1 MFFKRHQSELNDLQH
16 TITEQNG
23 LLEAINRSM
32 AVIEFDLDGVVLK
45 ANDNFLKT
53 MGYRAEQ
60 VIGQPHRLFCT
71 PEFGRSAQYTE
82 LWSRLKNGQFQS
94 GTFERINSQGQPIW
108 LEANYNPIKDASGRV
123 VKVVKFAMNVTT
135 KVQQESEANAK
146 LQAIDRAMAV
156 IEFDLDGG
164 ILTAN
169 QNFLTRMGYTLAEL
183 KGKHHRLFCRA
194 ELVNSSAYEDF
205 WRRLNQ
211 GELFQG
217 QFERVDKRG
226 QSIWLE
232 ANYNPVY
239 DAAGRLCK
247 VVKFATDVTARV
259 EQHEH
264 DARSASAAYHI
275 SVETRKVAEQGTQV
289 IQQAA
294 SEMREIADDI
304 AQSSTLIAQLGERS
318 EQITA
323 IVNTIRAIADQ
334 TNLLAL
340 NAAIEAARAG
350 DQGRGFAVV
359 ADEVRNLAHRTQESA
374 EEIHKMITSLQVG
387 SREAV
392 TTMNASQASSEE
404 SVEVANQAGLRLV
417 SVTQRI
423 GEIDGMNQ
431 SVAAATEEQTAVVET
446 LNVDVNQI
454 NLLNQQSVANLN
466 ETLKDCDAL
475 SQQANR
481 LKQLVDSFKI

>member
-1 MFFKRHQSELNDLQH
+1 MFFNRHKAVVDDLQR
-16 TITEQNG
+16 TLTEQTG
-23 LLEAINRSM
+23 LLDAINRSM
-32 AVIEFDLDGVVLK
+32 AVIEFDLDGVVLR

-53 MGYRAEQ
+53 MGYTAEQ
-60 VIGQPHRLFCT
+60 AIGQPHRRFCT
-71 PEFGRSAQYTE
+71 PEFGRSAQYTD

-94 GTFERINSQGQPIW
+94 GTFERVDGKGQPIW
-108 LEANYNPIKDASGRV
+108 LEASYNPIKDASGRV
-123 VKVVKFAMNVTT
+123 VKVVKYAMDVTA

-156 IEFDLDGG
+156 IEFNLDGS

-183 KGKHHRLFCRA
+183 KGKHHRLFCTPA
-194 ELVNSSAYEDF
+194 LVNSSAYEDF

-226 QSIWLE
+226 QTVWLE

-247 VVKFATDVTARV
+247 VVKFASDVTARV
-259 EQHEH
+259 EQHEQ

-275 SVETRKVAEQGTQV
+275 SVATRKVAEQGTQV

-294 SEMREIADDI
+294 SEMREIAEDI

-323 IVNTIRAIADQ
+323 IVNTIRSIADQ

-350 DQGRGFAVV
+350 EQGRGFAVV
-359 ADEVRNLAHRTQESA
+359 ADEVRLLAGRTSGSTA
-374 EEIHKMITSLQVG
+374 EISTMIGLIQSET
-387 SREAV
+387 R
-392 TTMNASQASSEE
+392 QAIKSMEGTRGRAAE
-404 SVEVANQAGLRLV
+404 GVELANQAGTVILQIRDGASEAVDAV
-417 SVTQRI
+417 S
-423 GEIDGMNQ
+423 MF
-431 SVAAATEEQTAVVET
+431 
-446 LNVDVNQI
+446 
-454 NLLNQQSVANLN
+454 AN
-466 ETLKDCDAL
+466 E
-475 SQQANR
+475 R
-481 LKQLVDSFKI
+481 VPG

>member
-1 MFFKRHQSELNDLQH
+1 MFFNRHKAVVDDLQR
-16 TITEQNG
+16 TLTEQTG
-23 LLEAINRSM
+23 LLDAINRSM
-32 AVIEFDLDGVVLK
+32 AVIEFDLDGVVLR

-53 MGYRAEQ
+53 MGYTAEQ
-60 VIGQPHRLFCT
+60 AIGQPHRRFCT
-71 PEFGRSAQYTE
+71 PEFGRSAQYTD

-94 GTFERINSQGQPIW
+94 GTFERVDGKGQPIW
-108 LEANYNPIKDASGRV
+108 LEASYNPIKDASGRV
-123 VKVVKFAMNVTT
+123 VKVVKYAMDVTA

-156 IEFDLDGG
+156 IEFNLDGS

-183 KGKHHRLFCRA
+183 KGKHHRLFCTPA
-194 ELVNSSAYEDF
+194 LVNSSAYEDF

-226 QSIWLE
+226 QTVWLE

-247 VVKFATDVTARV
+247 VVKFASDVTARV
-259 EQHEH
+259 EQHEQ

-275 SVETRKVAEQGTQV
+275 SVATRKVAEQGTQV

-294 SEMREIADDI
+294 SEMREIAEDI

-350 DQGRGFAVV
+350 EQGRGFAVV
-359 ADEVRNLAHRTQESA
+359 ADEVRQLAARTSGSTA
-374 EEIHKMITSLQVG
+374 EISSMIGLIQNET
-387 SREAV
+387 R
-392 TTMNASQASSEE
+392 QAIKSMEGTRGRAAE
-404 SVEVANQAGLRLV
+404 GVELANQAGTVILQIRDGASEAVDAV
-417 SVTQRI
+417 S
-423 GEIDGMNQ
+423 MF
-431 SVAAATEEQTAVVET
+431 
-446 LNVDVNQI
+446 
-454 NLLNQQSVANLN
+454 AN
-466 ETLKDCDAL
+466 E
-475 SQQANR
+475 R
-481 LKQLVDSFKI
+481 VPG

>member
-1 MFFKRHQSELNDLQH
+1 MFFKRHQSALNDLQH

-32 AVIEFDLDGVVLK
+32 AVIEFDLNGVVLT

-71 PEFGRSAQYTE
+71 PEFGRSAQYSE

-123 VKVVKFAMNVTT
+123 VKVVKFAMDVTS

-226 QSIWLE
+226 QSVWLE

-359 ADEVRNLAHRTQESA
+359 ADEVRQLAARTSGSTA
-374 EEIHKMITSLQVG
+374 EISNMIGLIQSETRQAIKSMEGTRGRAAQGVELADQAGSVILQIRDG
-387 SREAV
+387 ASEAV
-392 TTMNASQASSEE
+392 QAVSMF
-404 SVEVANQAGLRLV
+404 ANERAPG
-417 SVTQRI
+417 
-423 GEIDGMNQ
+423 
-431 SVAAATEEQTAVVET
+431 
-446 LNVDVNQI
+446 
-454 NLLNQQSVANLN
+454 
-466 ETLKDCDAL
+466 
-475 SQQANR
+475 
-481 LKQLVDSFKI
+481 

>member
-1 MFFKRHQSELNDLQH
+1 MFFNRQKSALDDLQH
-16 TITEQNG
+16 TVTEQNG
-23 LLEAINRSM
+23 LLDAINRSM
-32 AVIEFDLDGVVLK
+32 AVIEFDLDGVVLR

-53 MGYRAEQ
+53 MGYTAEQ
-60 VIGQPHRLFCT
+60 AIGQAHRHFCA
-71 PEFGRSAQYTE
+71 PAFGRSAQYTE
-82 LWSRLKNGQFQS
+82 MWSRLKNGQFLS
-94 GTFERINSQGQPIW
+94 GTFERVNSKGQPIW
-108 LEANYNPIKDASGRV
+108 LEASYNPIKDASGRV
-123 VKVVKFAMNVTT
+123 VKVVKYAMDVTA
-135 KVQQESEANAK
+135 KMQQESESNAK

-156 IEFDLDGG
+156 IEFNLDGS

-183 KGKHHRLFCRA
+183 KGKHHRLFCTA
-194 ELVNSSAYEDF
+194 ELTNSSAYEDF

-211 GELFQG
+211 GEFFHG

-226 QSIWLE
+226 QTVWLE

-247 VVKFATDVTARV
+247 VVKFASDVTARV
-259 EQHEH
+259 EQHEQ

-275 SVETRKVAEQGTQV
+275 SVATRKVAEQGTQV

-294 SEMREIADDI
+294 SEMRDIAEDI

-350 DQGRGFAVV
+350 EQGRGFAVV
-359 ADEVRNLAHRTQESA
+359 ADEVRQLAARTSGSTA
-374 EEIHKMITSLQVG
+374 EISSMIGLIQSETRQAIKSMEGTRGRAAQGVELADQAGTVILQIRDG
-387 SREAV
+387 ASEAV
-392 TTMNASQASSEE
+392 DAVSMF
-404 SVEVANQAGLRLV
+404 ANERAPG
-417 SVTQRI
+417 
-423 GEIDGMNQ
+423 
-431 SVAAATEEQTAVVET
+431 
-446 LNVDVNQI
+446 
-454 NLLNQQSVANLN
+454 
-466 ETLKDCDAL
+466 
-475 SQQANR
+475 
-481 LKQLVDSFKI
+481 

>member
-1 MFFKRHQSELNDLQH
+1 MFFNRHKAVVDDLQR
-16 TITEQNG
+16 TLTEQAG
-23 LLEAINRSM
+23 LLDAINRSM
-32 AVIEFDLDGVVLK
+32 AVIEFDLDGVVLR

-53 MGYRAEQ
+53 MGYSAEQ
-60 VIGQPHRLFCT
+60 AIGQAHRRFCT
-71 PEFGRSAQYTE
+71 AEFGRSAQYTD

-94 GTFERINSQGQPIW
+94 GTFERVDGKGQPIW
-108 LEANYNPIKDASGRV
+108 LEASYNPIKDASGRV
-123 VKVVKFAMNVTT
+123 VKVVKYAMDVTA

-156 IEFDLDGG
+156 IEFNLDGS

-183 KGKHHRLFCRA
+183 KGKHHRLFCTPA
-194 ELVNSSAYEDF
+194 LVNSSGYEDF

-226 QSIWLE
+226 QTVWLE

-247 VVKFATDVTARV
+247 VVKFASDVTTRV
-259 EQHEH
+259 EQHEQ

-275 SVETRKVAEQGTQV
+275 SVATRKVAEQGTQV

-294 SEMREIADDI
+294 SEMREIAEDI

-350 DQGRGFAVV
+350 EQGRGFAVV
-359 ADEVRNLAHRTQESA
+359 ADEVRQLAARTSGSTA
-374 EEIHKMITSLQVG
+374 EISSMIGLIQSET
-387 SREAV
+387 R
-392 TTMNASQASSEE
+392 QAIKSMEGTRGRAAE
-404 SVEVANQAGLRLV
+404 GVELANQAGTVILQIRDGASEAVDAV
-417 SVTQRI
+417 S
-423 GEIDGMNQ
+423 MF
-431 SVAAATEEQTAVVET
+431 
-446 LNVDVNQI
+446 
-454 NLLNQQSVANLN
+454 AN
-466 ETLKDCDAL
+466 E
-475 SQQANR
+475 R
-481 LKQLVDSFKI
+481 VPG

>member
-1 MFFKRHQSELNDLQH
+1 MFFKRHQAELNDLQH

-32 AVIEFDLDGVVLK
+32 AVIEFDLEGVVLK

-94 GTFERINSQGQPIW
+94 GTFERINSQGQPVW

-359 ADEVRNLAHRTQESA
+359 ADEVRQLAARTSGSTA
-374 EEIHKMITSLQVG
+374 EISNMIGLIQSETRQAIKSMEGTRGRAAQGVELADQAGSVILQIRDG
-387 SREAV
+387 ASEAV
-392 TTMNASQASSEE
+392 QAVSMF
-404 SVEVANQAGLRLV
+404 ANERAPG
-417 SVTQRI
+417 
-423 GEIDGMNQ
+423 
-431 SVAAATEEQTAVVET
+431 
-446 LNVDVNQI
+446 
-454 NLLNQQSVANLN
+454 
-466 ETLKDCDAL
+466 
-475 SQQANR
+475 
-481 LKQLVDSFKI
+481 

>member
-1 MFFKRHQSELNDLQH
+1 MFFNRHKAVVDDLQR
-16 TITEQNG
+16 TLTEQAG
-23 LLEAINRSM
+23 LLDAINRSM
-32 AVIEFDLDGVVLK
+32 AVIEFDLDGVVLR

-53 MGYRAEQ
+53 MGYTAEQ
-60 VIGQPHRLFCT
+60 AIGQPHRRFCT
-71 PEFGRSAQYTE
+71 PEFGRSAQYTD
-82 LWSRLKNGQFQS
+82 LWSRLKNGKFQS
-94 GTFERINSQGQPIW
+94 GTFERVDSKGQPIW
-108 LEANYNPIKDASGRV
+108 LEASYNPIKDASGRV
-123 VKVVKFAMNVTT
+123 VKVVKYAMDVTA

-156 IEFDLDGG
+156 IEFNLDGS

-183 KGKHHRLFCRA
+183 KGKHHRLFCTPA
-194 ELVNSSAYEDF
+194 LVNSSAYEDF

-226 QSIWLE
+226 QTVWLE

-247 VVKFATDVTARV
+247 VVKFASDVTARV
-259 EQHEH
+259 EQHEQ

-275 SVETRKVAEQGTQV
+275 SVATRKVAEQGTQV

-294 SEMREIADDI
+294 SEMREIAEDI

-350 DQGRGFAVV
+350 EQGRGFAVV
-359 ADEVRNLAHRTQESA
+359 ADEVRQLAARTSGSTA
-374 EEIHKMITSLQVG
+374 EISSMIGLIQSET
-387 SREAV
+387 R
-392 TTMNASQASSEE
+392 QAIKSMEGTRGRAAE
-404 SVEVANQAGLRLV
+404 GVELANQAGTVILQIRDGASEAVDAV
-417 SVTQRI
+417 S
-423 GEIDGMNQ
+423 MF
-431 SVAAATEEQTAVVET
+431 
-446 LNVDVNQI
+446 
-454 NLLNQQSVANLN
+454 AN
-466 ETLKDCDAL
+466 E
-475 SQQANR
+475 R
-481 LKQLVDSFKI
+481 VPG

>member
-1 MFFKRHQSELNDLQH
+1 MFFNRHQSALNDLQH

-53 MGYRAEQ
+53 MGYHAEQ

-94 GTFERINSQGQPIW
+94 GTFERVDSKGQPIW

-156 IEFDLDGG
+156 IEFNLDGS

-183 KGKHHRLFCRA
+183 KGKHHRLFCRP

-226 QSIWLE
+226 QTVWLE

-239 DAAGRLCK
+239 DASGRLCK
-247 VVKFATDVTARV
+247 VVKFATDVTTRV
-259 EQHEH
+259 EQHEQ

-359 ADEVRNLAHRTQESA
+359 ADEVRQLAARTSGSTA
-374 EEIHKMITSLQVG
+374 EISNMIGLIQSETRQAIKSMEGTRGRAAQGVELADQAGSVILQIRDG
-387 SREAV
+387 ASEAV
-392 TTMNASQASSEE
+392 QAVSMF
-404 SVEVANQAGLRLV
+404 ANERAPG
-417 SVTQRI
+417 
-423 GEIDGMNQ
+423 
-431 SVAAATEEQTAVVET
+431 
-446 LNVDVNQI
+446 
-454 NLLNQQSVANLN
+454 
-466 ETLKDCDAL
+466 
-475 SQQANR
+475 
-481 LKQLVDSFKI
+481 

>member
-1 MFFKRHQSELNDLQH
+1 MFFNRHKSALDDLQR

-23 LLEAINRSM
+23 LLDAINRSM
-32 AVIEFDLDGVVLK
+32 AVIEFDLDGVVLR
-45 ANDNFLKT
+45 ANENFLKT
-53 MGYRAEQ
+53 MGYTAEQ
-60 VIGQPHRLFCT
+60 AIGQPHRRFCT
-71 PEFGRSAQYTE
+71 AEFGRSAQYTD

-94 GTFERINSQGQPIW
+94 GTFERVDGRGQPIW
-108 LEANYNPIKDASGRV
+108 LEASYNPIKDASGRV
-123 VKVVKFAMNVTT
+123 VKVVKYAMDVTA

-146 LQAIDRAMAV
+146 LEAIDRAMAV
-156 IEFDLDGG
+156 IEFNLDGS

-183 KGKHHRLFCRA
+183 KGKHHRLFCTPA
-194 ELVNSSAYEDF
+194 LVNSSAYEDF

-226 QSIWLE
+226 QTVWLE

-247 VVKFATDVTARV
+247 VVKFASDVTARV
-259 EQHEH
+259 EQHEQ

-275 SVETRKVAEQGTQV
+275 SVATRKVAEQGTQV

-294 SEMREIADDI
+294 SEMRDI
-304 AQSSTLIAQLGERS
+304 AEDIAESSTLIAQLGERS

-350 DQGRGFAVV
+350 EQGRGFAVV
-359 ADEVRNLAHRTQESA
+359 ADEVRQLAARTSGSTA
-374 EEIHKMITSLQVG
+374 EISSMIGLIQNETRLAIKSMEG
-387 SREAV
+387 TRGRAAEG
-392 TTMNASQASSEE
+392 
-404 SVEVANQAGLRLV
+404 VELANQAGTVILQIRDGASEAVDAV
-417 SVTQRI
+417 S
-423 GEIDGMNQ
+423 MF
-431 SVAAATEEQTAVVET
+431 
-446 LNVDVNQI
+446 
-454 NLLNQQSVANLN
+454 AN
-466 ETLKDCDAL
+466 E
-475 SQQANR
+475 R
-481 LKQLVDSFKI
+481 VPG

>member
-1 MFFKRHQSELNDLQH
+1 MFFNRHKAVVDDLQR
-16 TITEQNG
+16 TLTEQTG
-23 LLEAINRSM
+23 LLDAINRSM
-32 AVIEFDLDGVVLK
+32 AVIEFDLDGVVLR

-53 MGYRAEQ
+53 MGYTAEQ
-60 VIGQPHRLFCT
+60 AIGQPHRRFCT
-71 PEFGRSAQYTE
+71 PEFGRSAQYTD

-94 GTFERINSQGQPIW
+94 GTFERVDGKGQPIW
-108 LEANYNPIKDASGRV
+108 LEASYNPIKDASGRV
-123 VKVVKFAMNVTT
+123 VKVVKYAMDVTA

-156 IEFDLDGG
+156 IEFNLDGS

-183 KGKHHRLFCRA
+183 KGKHHRLFCTPA
-194 ELVNSSAYEDF
+194 LVNSSVYEDF

-226 QSIWLE
+226 QTVWLE

-247 VVKFATDVTARV
+247 VVKFASDVTARV
-259 EQHEH
+259 EQHEQ

-275 SVETRKVAEQGTQV
+275 SVATRKVAEQGTQV

-294 SEMREIADDI
+294 SEMREIAEDI
-304 AQSSTLIAQLGERS
+304 AESSTLIAQLGERS

-323 IVNTIRAIADQ
+323 IVNTIRSIADQ

-350 DQGRGFAVV
+350 EQGRGFAVV
-359 ADEVRNLAHRTQESA
+359 ADEVRLLAGRTSGSTA
-374 EEIHKMITSLQVG
+374 EISTMIGLIQSET
-387 SREAV
+387 R
-392 TTMNASQASSEE
+392 QAIKSMEGTRGRAAE
-404 SVEVANQAGLRLV
+404 GVELANQAGTVILQIRDGASEAVDAV
-417 SVTQRI
+417 S
-423 GEIDGMNQ
+423 MF
-431 SVAAATEEQTAVVET
+431 
-446 LNVDVNQI
+446 
-454 NLLNQQSVANLN
+454 AN
-466 ETLKDCDAL
+466 E
-475 SQQANR
+475 R
-481 LKQLVDSFKI
+481 VPG